1 MNTIEIQHVTKRF
14 GARVAVDDLS
24 LEIQSGEMFA
34 LLGMN
39 GAGKTT
45 LISMLNGLLKPDSGE
60 IRVVGAPAGSEEA
73 MMHMGFSPQSPA
85 LAENLT
91 VRENLTMIAQLY
103 GVHDVRAAVNEQL
116 KMFSLEE
123 IVDQRAKKLS
133 GGWKRRLCIAM
144 AMIAHPDV
152 LVLDEPLYGLDV
164 LARRELQEVIREL
177 RGRTTILLITHY
189 PCDIEELADRIGIM
203 AHGRLVAVGTAEKL
217 MERKGVIDFEDA
229 YIAFSG
235 EELLD

>member
-85 LAENLT
+85 LAVNLT

-177 RGRTTILLITHY
+177 RGRTTIFLITHY

-203 AHGRLVAVGTAEKL
+203 AHGRLVAVGTAEEL